1 MFKNREGWSVMS
13 KTSRQQRAFWLGVI
27 SLLCPVLLG
36 LLLFLMHH
44 GAFAFRDDFHGYRGV
59 GFFMMWVL
67 VLLPAGA
74 ILGSAGIVLQRT
86 SFAAILGLLVNLVL
100 MLFFIFRF

>member
-36 LLLFLMHH
+36 LLLFLMHQ

-59 GFFMMWVL
+59 GFFMAWL
-67 VLLPAGA
+67 IILLPAGA
-74 ILGSAGIVLQRT
+74 LSGSVGVAFQRN
-86 SFAAILGLLVNLVL
+86 SLLAILGILVNLGL
-100 MLFFIFRF
+100 MVFFIFKF

>member
-1 MFKNREGWSVMS
+1 MNDAKRR
-13 KTSRQQRAFWLGVI
+13 KLATRLGLV

-36 LLLFLMHH
+36 LLLFLMHQ

-59 GFFMMWVL
+59 GFFMTWVL